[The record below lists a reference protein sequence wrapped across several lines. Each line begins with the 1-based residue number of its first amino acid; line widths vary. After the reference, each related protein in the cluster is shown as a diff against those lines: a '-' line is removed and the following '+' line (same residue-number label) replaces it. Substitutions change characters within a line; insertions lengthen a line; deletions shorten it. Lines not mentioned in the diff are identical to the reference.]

1 MKQSNFNAATWS
13 GPARGGGAARAI
25 GKQPKG
31 HLFRERQS
39 TRHGRGQEGVGLGLA
54 WVVVHVLCALAFS
67 FSGLSLKVV
76 YEMKILARRRQRRG
90 GGALMNL
97 KW

>member
-31 HLFRERQS
+31 APISGAPVDTPRA
-39 TRHGRGQEGVGLGLA
+39 GAGGGWPGGVG
-54 WVVVHVLCALAFS
+54 V
-67 FSGLSLKVV
+67 
-76 YEMKILARRRQRRG
+76 G
-90 GGALMNL
+90 GGACVVRAGIFIFGLESKGSL
-97 KW
+97 